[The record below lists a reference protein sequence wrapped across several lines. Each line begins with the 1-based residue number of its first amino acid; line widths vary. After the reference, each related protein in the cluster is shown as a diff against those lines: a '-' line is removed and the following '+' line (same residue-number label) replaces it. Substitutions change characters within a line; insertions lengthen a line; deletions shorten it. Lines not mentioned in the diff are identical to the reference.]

1 MIYRVLPVS
10 AADIPALYEC
20 VCKVFSETDFMLISA
35 GELDN
40 SFDNFRKHIEQVIAS
55 SKNCFLIARD
65 DDQVIGWIDVS
76 GSHFK
81 KKRHSAYLVTGL
93 LKNYWGKGIGTKL
106 MDGAMAWAMSEEIT
120 RLELTVVE
128 SNIRAINLYKRHGF
142 VQEGIKQKS
151 ILINGQYKNE
161 LMMAKVMSAN

>member
-1 MIYRVLPVS
+1 MSYKILPVS

-40 SFDNFRKHIEQVIAS
+40 SFDNFRKHLEQVIAS
-55 SKNCFLIARD
+55 SKNCSLIARD

-81 KKRHSAYLVTGL
+81 KVKAPVNGALTWNITTADVYLQ
-93 LKNYWGKGIGTKL
+93 I
-106 MDGAMAWAMSEEIT
+106 
-120 RLELTVVE
+120 
-128 SNIRAINLYKRHGF
+128 
-142 VQEGIKQKS
+142 Q
-151 ILINGQYKNE
+151 
-161 LMMAKVMSAN
+161 